1 MLMGYHRGRQ
11 YRAAIEGE
19 VSALPQ
25 RWEVYSGAMQ
35 CVCVRERERELK
47 LGLSKTQPW
56 SGEELDRRWGGSC
69 PLVGSQIAGHM

>member
-1 MLMGYHRGRQ
+1 MCGC
-11 YRAAIEGE
+11 
-19 VSALPQ
+19 V
-25 RWEVYSGAMQ
+25 
-35 CVCVRERERELK
+35 CVCVRERERERESELK